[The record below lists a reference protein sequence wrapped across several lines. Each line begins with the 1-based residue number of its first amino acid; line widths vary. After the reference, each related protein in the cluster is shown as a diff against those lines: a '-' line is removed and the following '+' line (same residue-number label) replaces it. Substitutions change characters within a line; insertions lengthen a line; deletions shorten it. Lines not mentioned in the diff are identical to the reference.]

1 MTEQLLAPTGVEHAA
16 LGFSPEEIDTAA
28 PTRAARLKWVIVVDE
43 TLPAGRAVNA
53 AICAATATA
62 LAVPGLQG
70 PAAIDADGQSHPGLP
85 WAGCT
90 ILAAD
95 AATIT
100 TVRGKAAG
108 SDECF
113 VSDVP
118 SAAQHTRVYDEYRES
133 VATERTSAMEYY
145 AVSIVGP
152 RKRVDRIV
160 GRLDLMA

>member
-1 MTEQLLAPTGVEHAA
+1 MTEQLLAPAGIEHAA

-43 TLPAGRAVNA
+43 MLPAGRAVNA

-95 AATIT
+95 AATLSA
-100 TVRGKAAG
+100 VRAQAAA

-133 VATERTSAMEYY
+133 VATEPTAAIEYY
-145 AVSIVGP
+145 AVSIVGT
-152 RKRVDRIV
+152 RKRVDGIV